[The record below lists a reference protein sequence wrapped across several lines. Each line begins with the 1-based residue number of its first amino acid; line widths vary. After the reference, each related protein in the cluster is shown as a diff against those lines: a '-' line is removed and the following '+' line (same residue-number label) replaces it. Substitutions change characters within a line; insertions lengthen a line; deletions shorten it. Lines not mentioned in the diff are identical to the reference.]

1 MNTFSASE
9 SIKFAWETFKK
20 RSWFLIGAAAIVIV
34 ISSISSSVTQNLPAG
49 FMAFLGSLI
58 GIVVSTFVDMGLTN
72 LSLKAHDDISSAKFE
87 DLWNPKP
94 FWKYLG
100 VSILTGLLAAIG
112 FVLLVVPGVIVT
124 LMLFFVKF
132 IVIDQDMNPIA
143 AMKASVRMTNGHKW
157 QLLGLL
163 VFALVINII
172 GAILLLVGLLVT
184 IPVTTLAIAHA
195 YRTLKHSAAVT
206 V

>member
-1 MNTFSASE
+1 MNTFSASN

-20 RSWFLIGAAAIVIV
+20 RPWFLIGAAAIVIV
-34 ISSISSSVTQNLPAG
+34 ASSVSSSVTQNLPTG

-58 GIVVSTFVDMGLTN
+58 GIAISTFIDMGLTN
-72 LSLKAHDDISSAKFE
+72 LSLKAHDDISIAKFE

-94 FWKYLG
+94 FWNYLG

-112 FVLLVVPGVIVT
+112 FVLLIVPGVMVT

-132 IVIDQDMNPIA
+132 IVIDQDLSPIA
-143 AMKASVRMTNGHKW
+143 AMKESVRMTDGHKW
-157 QLLGLL
+157 QLLSLL
-163 VFALVINII
+163 AFALVINIL
-172 GAILLLVGLLVT
+172 GAMLLLVGLLVT

-195 YRTLKHSAAVT
+195 YRTLKKSAAVT